1 MNKSKFKVG
10 DKVVL
15 NDKGLEILF
24 GNSKGLSYMKTKIL
38 TITEI
43 TNEIPLHTGVTH
55 LYYTDDPEINIFLVF
70 SECFDIAPRIL
81 LV

>member
-1 MNKSKFKVG
+1 MDTPKFKVG

-15 NDKGLEILF
+15 NDRGLEILF

-38 TITEI
+38 IITEI
-43 TNEIPLHTGVTH
+43 TNEIPLNTGVTH
-55 LYYTDDPEINIFLVF
+55 TYSIDDPEINIFLTF